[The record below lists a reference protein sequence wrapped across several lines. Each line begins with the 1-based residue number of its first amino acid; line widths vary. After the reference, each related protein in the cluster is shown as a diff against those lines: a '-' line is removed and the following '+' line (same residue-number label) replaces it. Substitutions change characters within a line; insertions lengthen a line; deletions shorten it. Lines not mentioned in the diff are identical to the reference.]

1 VTAFKVLLVDDETE
15 FLETLVKRL
24 TKRKLD
30 VIGTTSG
37 KEALRI
43 LNETPVD
50 VIVLDVKMPDM
61 DGIETLKEI
70 KKLRP
75 SVEVIML
82 TGHANVEVAIQ
93 GMELG
98 AFDYLMKPMDIDELL
113 YKLQDAYK
121 KKWCAEEDQECRLPN
136 SLEVPSDRP

>member
-1 VTAFKVLLVDDETE
+1 MTAFKVLLVDDETE

-50 VIVLDVKMPDM
+50 VIVLDVKMPGYGRHRDS
-61 DGIETLKEI
+61 K
-70 KKLRP
+70 R
-75 SVEVIML
+75 
-82 TGHANVEVAIQ
+82 
-93 GMELG
+93 
-98 AFDYLMKPMDIDELL
+98 
-113 YKLQDAYK
+113 
-121 KKWCAEEDQECRLPN
+121 DQEAPAVSGSYHAHGSR
-136 SLEVPSDRP
+136 